1 MFAFISS
8 PESWPPSVSL
18 VLVSLVKPK
27 DVTSLNSL
35 SPPFSISTQ
44 SHGCIRCGKGHRTL
58 KVDGGE
64 DEGEEEALESKD
76 GCDDDND
83 DGEDDGDDE
92 VDCEGGDEGDDN
104 GDDLLMVEAAA
115 KTIKS
120 NQIQINTSWTI
131 ITISRLVIVGEA
143 QDMFNLCVVM
153 DG

>member
-8 PESWPPSVSL
+8 PESSPPSVSL

-27 DVTSLNSL
+27 DWTSLNSL

-64 DEGEEEALESKD
+64 EALESED
-76 GCDDDND
+76 GCDDDDDDGND
-83 DGEDDGDDE
+83 DGD
-92 VDCEGGDEGDDN
+92 DEGDDN

-120 NQIQINTSWTI
+120 KQIQINTSWTI